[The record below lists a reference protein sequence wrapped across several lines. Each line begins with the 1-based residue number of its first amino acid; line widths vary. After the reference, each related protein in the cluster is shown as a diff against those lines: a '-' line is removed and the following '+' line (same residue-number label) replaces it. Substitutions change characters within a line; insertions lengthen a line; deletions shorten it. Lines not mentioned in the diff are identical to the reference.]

1 MAHFHPS
8 LPPRRALTAGDHAEL
23 AVLRLLE
30 DGLSEAYALFHS
42 VDWTDA
48 AGSNSRA
55 DARHGE
61 VDIVIV
67 NQAGDVMQLEVKAG
81 VVDFTGNGI
90 FKTYAGTRKDVAGQL
105 NAQYGAMRS
114 RLDAAGLSVK
124 LLQRLVLTDARAEG
138 QTARWPREHIIDSA
152 ECPHLCSRVQ
162 AELGPGTPTPATQR
176 AVTDFFGNVFR
187 VQPDVSALAGR
198 LVAASTRLSSGLA
211 TWVPRLRVPSGIVRV
226 VGTAGSGKTQL
237 ALRLLRDAAAQGQ
250 RGAYVCF
257 NRALADHMAT
267 VVPVTSQAETFHQMA
282 DRMSRAAGQPV
293 DYTAD
298 GAFATLA
305 AQAQALLADKPADLD
320 LLVLDELQDLQPE
333 WAQALTQ
340 RVKPEG
346 RLILLEDPEQQLYA
360 DREPFAVEG
369 EAVITSN
376 ENFRSPRALVRL
388 CNLLRL
394 TQEPVEALGPH
405 EGTVP
410 DPVTSADPR
419 GLVNATRQAVQR
431 CLDLGFA
438 LEDVAV
444 ITLRGRGSS
453 ALLKLDQLGPWTL
466 RRFTGAYDEQANP
479 MWTPGPLL
487 ADTVYRFKGQSAP
500 AVVLTEC
507 DFEQW
512 DDKVRRLL
520 FVGLTR
526 ARVHLEW
533 VVSERASGVLAAVV

>member
-1 MAHFHPS
+1 LAHFHPS

-30 DGLSEAYALFHS
+30 DGLSDAYTLFHS

-48 AGSNSRA
+48 VGA

-81 VVDFTGNGI
+81 LVDFTSTGI
-90 FKTYAGTRKDVAGQL
+90 FKTYAGTRKDVTGQL
-105 NAQYGAMRS
+105 NTQYGAMRS
-114 RLDAAGLSVK
+114 RLGAAGLSVK

-152 ECPHLCSRVQ
+152 EWPHLCSRVQ

-176 AVTDFFGNVFR
+176 AVADFFGNVFR

-198 LVAASTRLSSGLA
+198 MVAASTRLSSGLA

-282 DRMSRAAGQPV
+282 DRMCRAASQPV
-293 DYTAD
+293 DYAAD
-298 GAFATLA
+298 GAFAALA
-305 AQAQALLADKPADLD
+305 GQAQALLADKPADLD

-333 WAQALTQ
+333 WA
-340 RVKPEG
+340 
-346 RLILLEDPEQQLYA
+346 
-360 DREPFAVEG
+360 
-369 EAVITSN
+369 
-376 ENFRSPRALVRL
+376 
-388 CNLLRL
+388 
-394 TQEPVEALGPH
+394 
-405 EGTVP
+405 
-410 DPVTSADPR
+410 
-419 GLVNATRQAVQR
+419 
-431 CLDLGFA
+431 
-438 LEDVAV
+438 
-444 ITLRGRGSS
+444 
-453 ALLKLDQLGPWTL
+453 
-466 RRFTGAYDEQANP
+466 
-479 MWTPGPLL
+479 
-487 ADTVYRFKGQSAP
+487 
-500 AVVLTEC
+500 
-507 DFEQW
+507 
-512 DDKVRRLL
+512 
-520 FVGLTR
+520 
-526 ARVHLEW
+526 
-533 VVSERASGVLAAVV
+533 

>member
-1 MAHFHPS
+1 MAHFRPS

-23 AVLRLLE
+23 VVLRLLE
-30 DGLSEAYALFHS
+30 DGLSDAYTLFHS

-48 AGSNSRA
+48 LGA

-81 VVDFTGNGI
+81 VVDFTSNGI

-124 LLQRLVLTDARAEG
+124 LLQRLVLTDARA
-138 QTARWPREHIIDSA
+138 
-152 ECPHLCSRVQ
+152 
-162 AELGPGTPTPATQR
+162 
-176 AVTDFFGNVFR
+176 
-187 VQPDVSALAGR
+187 
-198 LVAASTRLSSGLA
+198 
-211 TWVPRLRVPSGIVRV
+211 
-226 VGTAGSGKTQL
+226 
-237 ALRLLRDAAAQGQ
+237 
-250 RGAYVCF
+250 
-257 NRALADHMAT
+257 
-267 VVPVTSQAETFHQMA
+267 
-282 DRMSRAAGQPV
+282 AGQPV
-293 DYTAD
+293 NYTAE

-305 AQAQALLADKPADLD
+305 GQAQDLLADKPANLD
-320 LLVLDELQDLQPE
+320 L
-333 WAQALTQ
+333 
-340 RVKPEG
+340 
-346 RLILLEDPEQQLYA
+346 LLEDPEQQLYA

-394 TQEPVEALGPH
+394 TDEPVEALGPH

-410 DPVTSADPR
+410 DPVTYADPR
-419 GLVNATRQAVQR
+419 GLSNATRQAVQR

-453 ALLKLDQLGPWTL
+453 ALLQLDQLGPWAL

-512 DDKVRRLL
+512 DDKARRLL

-526 ARVHLEW
+526 ARLHLEW
-533 VVSERASGVLAAVV
+533 VVSERAGEVLAGGALAEVV

>member
-1 MAHFHPS
+1 LAHFHPS

-30 DGLSEAYALFHS
+30 DGLSDAYTLFHS

-48 AGSNSRA
+48 AGME
-55 DARHGE
+55 ARHGE

-81 VVDFTGNGI
+81 VVDFTSNGI

-105 NAQYGAMRS
+105 NTQYGAMPS
-114 RLDAAGLSVK
+114 RLGAAGLSVK

-152 ECPHLCSRVQ
+152 EWPHLCSRVQ

-176 AVTDFFGNVFR
+176 AVADFFGNVFR

-198 LVAASTRLSSGLA
+198 MVAASTRLSSGLA

-282 DRMSRAAGQPV
+282 DRMCRAASQPV
-293 DYTAD
+293 DYAAD
-298 GAFATLA
+298 GAFAALA
-305 AQAQALLADKPADLD
+305 GQAQALLANRPADLD

-394 TQEPVEALGPH
+394 TQEPVEPLGPH

-410 DPVTSADPR
+410 DPVTYADPR
-419 GLVNATRQAVQR
+419 GLLNATRQAVQR

-453 ALLKLDQLGPWTL
+453 ALLKLDQLGLWQL

-512 DDKVRRLL
+512 DEKARRSL

-533 VVSERASGVLAAVV
+533 VVSERAGEVLAQAV